1 MEKENEYTR
10 QIEAYLGG
18 KMDSGERKSFK
29 KNLEENEELAG
40 VYREYQFM
48 QGAVEYHLEQEL
60 REKLDR
66 WEKAEKQGRT
76 LRPLYVALSA
86 AAAILVLVM
95 AFILLRDSQPPPALP
110 PTEIALNF
118 YQPPPQPGT
127 SLSAEP
133 EAWMAAKKAYRSGN
147 FATVVEILAPLTERD
162 PEMDYYLAHS
172 YFQLGNFNAALPLF
186 NALAGGDSSFRGASG
201 WYYLLAL
208 LGAESGQDRIERQLG
223 RVIQGND
230 PDFREKAKQLSRYW
244 EAAKAEGIAD

>member
-10 QIEAYLGG
+10 QVEAYLGG
-18 KMDSGERKSFK
+18 TMNPEERKSFK
-29 KNLEENEELAG
+29 KSLEENEELTD

-60 REKLDR
+60 REKLNR
-66 WEKAEKQGRT
+66 WEKEEKRGSK
-76 LRPLYVALSA
+76 LRPLHVALSA
-86 AAAILVLVM
+86 AAGVLILVT
-95 AFILLRDSQPPPALP
+95 AFFLFRDSQHTPALP